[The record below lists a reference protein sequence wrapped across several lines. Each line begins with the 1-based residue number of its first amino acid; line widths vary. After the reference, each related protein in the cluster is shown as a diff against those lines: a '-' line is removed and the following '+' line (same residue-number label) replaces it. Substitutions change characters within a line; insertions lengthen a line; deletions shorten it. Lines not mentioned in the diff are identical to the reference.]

1 MQTTDF
7 IARLKLQIDDTGTS
21 ALLSGDQYASIVARS
36 LGKVNGY
43 LSTGYQ
49 IVDESISPELD
60 TNASELLVVQSMVFL
75 TEIMRA
81 KVAKNFSFKSGD
93 KSIDKTKQASVWAD
107 LHRDYLSRLHEI
119 LGAVVPHLND
129 STFLTVKSYP
139 SPEVFEVSGD
149 L

>member
-1 MQTTDF
+1 MQTADF
-7 IARLKLQIDDTGTS
+7 IASLKLQIDDTGTS
-21 ALLSGDQYASIVARS
+21 ALLSADQYSSIITRS

-43 LSTGYQ
+43 LSTDYQ
-49 IVDESISPELD
+49 IVDESMTPELD
-60 TNASELLVVQSMVFL
+60 TNAFELLVVQSMVFL

-107 LHRDYLSRLHEI
+107 LHRDYLNRLHEI
-119 LGAVVPHLND
+119 LGAMVPHLND
-129 STFLTVKSYP
+129 STFLKVKSYP